1 MEKSRDEGSNRE
13 KASSPAIVCVCVC
26 VCARACVRVFVVYI
40 CVRTAKRHDLS
51 REIVE
56 LVVVFVLRKE
66 PAVNVEVRVRPKQL
80 FIRMQKW
87 RENRDPVPYP

>member
-1 MEKSRDEGSNRE
+1 M
-13 KASSPAIVCVCVC
+13 CVCVRLC
-26 VCARACVRVFVVYI
+26 VRACVFVVYI

-51 REIVE
+51 REMVE
-56 LVVVFVLRKE
+56 LLVVFVLREK

-87 RENRDPVPYP
+87 RENRDPVPDP

>member
-1 MEKSRDEGSNRE
+1 MCVR
-13 KASSPAIVCVCVC
+13 VCVRLC
-26 VCARACVRVFVVYI
+26 VCACVFVVYI

-51 REIVE
+51 REMVE
-56 LVVVFVLRKE
+56 LLVVFVLREK

-87 RENRDPVPYP
+87 RENRDPVPDP